1 MKTAWM
7 MAAAA
12 AGLFAGAASSTPG
25 AADAAEIRV
34 LSSNAIKETYLEL
47 APQFERSS
55 EHKLDTTWAGTVDI
69 MKRLAA
75 GETFDL
81 VIMASDGIER
91 LTRDGRIAAGSRVDL
106 VKSGI
111 GIAVRKGAPK
121 PDMGSSDALK
131 RALLAARS
139 VGYSTGPSGVYLQGL
154 FERLGIAEAVRGKTR
169 QVAPGVPVGTIV
181 ASGEAEIGFQQVSE
195 LLHVEGIDYLGPL
208 PADVQHVTVF
218 SAGVHAGA
226 RHGEAAKELVRFLTG
241 PAAAPVMRKNG
252 LDPA

>member
-12 AGLFAGAASSTPG
+12 AGLIAGVFPDAAG
-25 AADAAEIRV
+25 AAEIRV
-34 LSSNAIKETYLEL
+34 LSSNAIKETYQEL
-47 APQFERSS
+47 APLFERSS
-55 EHKLDTTWAGTVDI
+55 EHKLSTTWSGTVDI
-69 MKRLAA
+69 MKRMAA
-75 GETFDL
+75 GESFDL

-91 LTRDGRIAAGSRVDL
+91 LIKDGKIAAGSRVDL

-121 PDMGSSDALK
+121 PDLSSTEALK
-131 RALLAARS
+131 RTLLAAKS
-139 VGYSTGPSGVYLQGL
+139 VGYSTGPSGVYLEGL
-154 FERLGIAEAVRGKTR
+154 FARLGIADAVKAKAK

-195 LLHVEGIDYLGPL
+195 LLHVDGIDYLGPL
-208 PADVQHVTVF
+208 PAEVQHITVF
-218 SAGVHAGA
+218 SAGLPAGA
-226 RHGEAAKELVRFLTG
+226 GQPDAAKALVKFLTA
-241 PAAAPVMRKNG
+241 PAAAPVIKKNG